1 MSAGILFVAML
12 IGGSVSAV
20 IAAKKNRS
28 VAAWA
33 LCGAM
38 FGLISMIILL
48 ALEPLPDPDD
58 YRGLNLTGDP
68 R

>member
-1 MSAGILFVAML
+1 MNAGIVFLAMM
-12 IGGSVSAV
+12 IGGVVSAV

-28 VAAWA
+28 AAAWA
-33 LCGAM
+33 LCGAL

-48 ALEPLPDPDD
+48 ALEPLPDRTD
-58 YRGLNLTGDP
+58 YAGLNLMGGP